1 MIDLNLVEG
10 KSVSLLI
17 WNTEKENDVQICLG
31 EIIHKNDDFYF
42 INKAEDYNVTLTPEM
57 LARLR
62 EVPSEL
68 KQTLRNSDFSISL
81 SLGNLPG
88 ELNSDYKST
97 GIKWND

>member
-1 MIDLNLVEG
+1 MSDLELLKG

-31 EIIHKNDDFYF
+31 EIIQKDDGFHF
-42 INKAEDYNVTLTPEM
+42 INKAEDYHVTLTPEM
-57 LARLR
+57 LTRLR
-62 EVPSEL
+62 EVPTEL

-88 ELNSDYKST
+88 QLNNDYKST